1 METNNSFDIN
11 DNFASTKQ
19 VMPKYNEY
27 KDNDLDPLEALNK

>member
-11 DNFASTKQ
+11 ENFASTKQ
-19 VMPKYNEY
+19 VMPKF